1 MQVVCLVSVVN
12 QAAGQAVVF
21 DAALVFDVILRVCL
35 YVYEIQPAVPAS
47 VSLASTAHNI
57 RESLGGGGGG
67 SNSPSIHPS
76 IMLSGGG
83 QPQGP
88 GLLETLYRQ
97 RLTRCA
103 GTATA
108 AFKEIH

>member
-57 RESLGGGGGG
+57 RESLGGGG

-88 GLLETLYRQ
+88 DLLETLYRQ
-97 RLTRCA
+97 RLTRGA